1 MTLKK
6 DLFNVIQ
13 DFPYLENG
21 KVSDVIVKSQKEEI
35 YTVIVAENGAKV
47 SKKKVGALTMLA
59 RGIGAKPII
68 VSERLGDERLLEDV
82 VYERHKMAVV
92 NLETFEKIL
101 EGDNIYI
108 KKKKSVFAVS
118 LNNKKLKELCEENG
132 ISLGELANILG
143 VSRKSVYDYLRGR
156 KDVSVDVA
164 IKLAELFG
172 DDVLKPVELG
182 EFEGIKMEVE
192 PHTPL
197 EEKVLEKV
205 SSPVHVPKGN
215 VSLGGKVDDVE
226 FTALVPHGDEELEWF
241 GELSN
246 LIDRLSV
253 AIGFEDVPKNLEESR
268 AEVVKNLQQFF
279 QLFSRA

>member
-6 DLFNVIQ
+6 DLFNAIQ
-13 DFPYLENG
+13 SFPHLENG
-21 KVSDVIVKSQKEEI
+21 KVSDVIVKSKNEV
-35 YTVIVAENGAKV
+35 YTVIVTEDGSKV
-47 SKKKVGALTMLA
+47 SKKRVGALTMLA
-59 RGIGAKPII
+59 KGIGAKPII
-68 VSERLGDERLLEDV
+68 VSERLGNEKLLEDV
-82 VYERHKMAVV
+82 VYERHKTAVV

-101 EGDNIYI
+101 EGDKIYLR
-108 KKKKSVFAVS
+108 KKKSVFTVS
-118 LNNKKLKELCEENG
+118 IDSRKLREICEENG
-132 ISLGELANILG
+132 ISLGELANFLG
-143 VSRKSVYDYLRGR
+143 VSRKSVYEYLRGR

-172 DDVLKPVELG
+172 DDILKPVELD
-182 EFEGIKMEVE
+182 EFEGIRMEVE

-197 EEKVLEKV
+197 EEKVLERV

-226 FTALVPHGDEELEWF
+226 FAALVPHGDEELEWF

-253 AIGFEDVPKNLEESR
+253 AIGFEDVPKNLEESK
-268 AEVVKNLQQFF
+268 AEVVKNLQEFF